1 MSSCEFHVVLY
12 LYSGINA
19 TSTLL
24 WDYAAMKA
32 VWDHTRSFLRH
43 HCQRSFALTGAC
55 DIIIVLRHHCRSL
68 RHSCQLVG
76 HHSRFLFA
84 PTGACDFIAVLIFI
98 VAYPLLWSSCSSS
111 WDQTIIYC
119 ARLCVLS
126 CGIIAG
132 LNRRLVGRLAALMAG
147 LNRRLIE
154 RLAASPPS

>member
-1 MSSCEFHVVLY
+1 M
-12 LYSGINA
+12 
-19 TSTLL
+19 
-24 WDYAAMKA
+24 
-32 VWDHTRSFLRH
+32 LRH
-43 HCQRSFALTGAC
+43 HRRLS
-55 DIIIVLRHHCRSL
+55 
-68 RHSCQLVG
+68 
-76 HHSRFLFA
+76 FA
-84 PTGACDFIAVLIFI
+84 PTGACDFIVVLIFI

-154 RLAASPPS
+154 HLAESQPSCSLLWQHCHSHTSVVLCCLLGSSMRPNLSCLRYHYCQLPPLSCRTNCGIIVNFNGRLTGQLAASSPTCG